1 MTLPHQIVALTGTAI
16 ASDSV
21 ATVRAAVSPARRS
34 PATSPRC
41 AARRKGLPAAEIGL
55 RSTSPSP
62 SPPVSP
68 RNGRM
73 RPDLSAAC
81 QALMDSPVMAE
92 EENEGAVVREYKEQ
106 GGAQVRMEHDF

>member
-41 AARRKGLPAAEIGL
+41 AARKQGLPAAEIGL

-62 SPPVSP
+62 PVSP
-68 RNGRM
+68 RIGRM

>member
-1 MTLPHQIVALTGTAI
+1 MTVPHQIGALTRTVI
-16 ASDSV
+16 TSDSV
-21 ATVRAAVSPARRS
+21 ATVRAAVSPERRS
-34 PATSPRC
+34 LRC
-41 AARRKGLPAAEIGL
+41 AARKQGLPAAETGL
-55 RSTSPSP
+55 RSASPSP

-68 RNGRM
+68 RIGRM

-81 QALMDSPVMAE
+81 QALMDAPPVMAE